1 MSVGVGGHDHTEA
14 TVAGAEVGLVL
25 RRMNDERPAVLLLKV
40 DGEGPEAAVGFG
52 RVRLLVANLSKVS
65 LIPIAHPVLF
75 DLELDVRSLKKKRL
89 QFLFSLFESGNKQH
103 TFSAP
108 KKRLSCNKRCIV
120 SVERG
125 YFIAFASSLFRL
137 IGSFNTFV
145 PSFES
150 Q

>member
-103 TFSAP
+103 TFSAA
-108 KKRLSCNKRCIV
+108 KS
-120 SVERG
+120 G
-125 YFIAFASSLFRL
+125 
-137 IGSFNTFV
+137 
-145 PSFES
+145 
-150 Q
+150 

>member
-65 LIPIAHPVLF
+65 LIPI
-75 DLELDVRSLKKKRL
+75 DVRSLKKKRL

-103 TFSAP
+103 TFSAA
-108 KKRLSCNKRCIV
+108 KS
-120 SVERG
+120 G
-125 YFIAFASSLFRL
+125 
-137 IGSFNTFV
+137 
-145 PSFES
+145 
-150 Q
+150 